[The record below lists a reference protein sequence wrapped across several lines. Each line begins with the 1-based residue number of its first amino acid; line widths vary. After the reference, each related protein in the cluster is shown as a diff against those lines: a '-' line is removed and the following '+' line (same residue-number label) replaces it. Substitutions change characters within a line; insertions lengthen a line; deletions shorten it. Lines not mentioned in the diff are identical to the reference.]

1 MTDALSYEVAV
12 TSNIIEIPAEYVELS
27 GIRHGNSFEIKI
39 SKKRIRLDDADI
51 DGIMFD
57 EDQYE
62 LRESDGE
69 YVLRFLTKTNLWDK
83 KHIIPTIYLEM
94 VGLEENDKFFVRIG
108 RNKISLLNANY
119 FNKEGD
125 AIGDEN

>member
-1 MTDALSYEVAV
+1 VTVALSYEFAV

-39 SKKRIRLDDADI
+39 SKKRIRLEDADI

-62 LRESDGE
+62 LRESDGK
-69 YVLRFLTKTNLWDK
+69 YFLRLLTNTKKWDK
-83 KHIIPTIYLEM
+83 KHIIQTIYLEM
-94 VGLEENDKFFVRIG
+94 VGLEENDKFFVRVG